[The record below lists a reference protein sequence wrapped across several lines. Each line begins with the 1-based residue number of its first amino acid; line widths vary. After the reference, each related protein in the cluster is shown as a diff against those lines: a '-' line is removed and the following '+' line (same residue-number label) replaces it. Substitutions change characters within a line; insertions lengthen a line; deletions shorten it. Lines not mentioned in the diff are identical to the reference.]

1 LLAKGL
7 ASEFGRDAMLS
18 PRRTAQLCLAAAT
31 LTLVTT
37 ITVLVAGSS
46 DENNNSAVARQ
57 PAAQVTPL
65 ATGQL
70 DTLQSVAS
78 SKR

>member
-1 LLAKGL
+1 
-7 ASEFGRDAMLS
+7 MLS
-18 PRRTAQLCLAAAT
+18 PRRTAQLGLGAAS
-31 LTLVTT
+31 LMLVTT

-46 DENNNSAVARQ
+46 EPSNSSDKASAASP

-70 DTLQSVAS
+70 DSLQSVANA
-78 SKR
+78 KR